1 METRMLNAALIGT
14 GFHVP
19 SRVISNE
26 DLSQWMD
33 TSDEW
38 ITERTGIK
46 ERRWIEQDDDGVVV
60 ETGAE
65 MGAAAARMAI
75 TEAGIDKNDIDLV
88 LYATL
93 SSDVFFPG
101 NGVFIEDLLELNTAG
116 AMDIRNQC
124 TGFIYALAAADG
136 FIRSGTARTILVIG
150 QEIQSTAL
158 KLTTEGR
165 DMAVL
170 FGDGAGAV
178 VVQATE
184 EDRGVIASVLHSQGR
199 YARDLLGE
207 APMATLKDRINVE
220 IMAQNRHYPT
230 MNGPMVFKH
239 ATRRFCEAIQE
250 VLRKGGEDIADV
262 SLVVPHQANQR
273 ITEAVGSRM
282 GLPPDRMFSNIAK
295 YGNTTAASIPIALAE
310 AVRESRLQRGDLL
323 ITAAFGSG
331 LTWGANLIR
340 W

>member
-1 METRMLNAALIGT
+1 MTHAAIIGT
-14 GFHVP
+14 GMYVP
-19 SRVISNE
+19 SRVITNE
-26 DLSQWMD
+26 DLTQWMD

-38 ITERTGIK
+38 ITERSGIK
-46 ERRWIEQDDDGVVV
+46 ERRWIEQDDAGVTV

-65 MGAAAARMAI
+65 MGAAAARIAI
-75 TEAGIDKNDIDLV
+75 EEAGIDKNDIDLI

-93 SSDVFFPG
+93 SSDVVFPG
-101 NGVFIEDLLELNTAG
+101 NGVFIEDLLDLNTVG

-136 FIRSGTARTILVIG
+136 FIQAGTARTILVVG

-158 KLTTEGR
+158 NLTDGGR

-184 EDRGVIASVLHSQGR
+184 DDRGIIASVLHSQGR
-199 YARDLLGE
+199 FARDLFGE
-207 APMATLKDRINVE
+207 APMSTIKDRINTE
-220 IMAQNRHYPT
+220 LIAQGRHYPT

-239 ATRRFCEAIQE
+239 ATRRFCEAIKE
-250 VLRKGGEDIADV
+250 VLEKGKADLEDV
-262 SLVVPHQANQR
+262 NLVIPHQANQR
-273 ITEAVGSRM
+273 ITDAVGARM
-282 GLPPDRMFSNIAK
+282 GVPPERMFSNIAK
-295 YGNTTAASIPIALAE
+295 YGNTTAATIPIAMAE
-310 AVRESRLQRGDLL
+310 AVKEGRLKRGDLL
-323 ITAAFGSG
+323 VTVAFGSG
-331 LTWGANLIR
+331 FTWGANLIR

>member
-1 METRMLNAALIGT
+1 MTHAAIIGT
-14 GFHVP
+14 GMYVP
-19 SRVISNE
+19 SRVITNE
-26 DLSQWMD
+26 DLAQWMD

-38 ITERTGIK
+38 ITERSGIK
-46 ERRWIEQDDDGVVV
+46 ERRWLEQDDAGVTV

-65 MGAAAARMAI
+65 MGAAAARIAI
-75 TEAGIDKNDIDLV
+75 EEAGIDKNDIDLI

-93 SSDVFFPG
+93 SSDVVFPG
-101 NGVFIEDLLELNTAG
+101 NGVFIEDLLDLNTVG

-136 FIRSGTARTILVIG
+136 FIQAGTARTILVVG

-158 KLTTEGR
+158 NLTDGGR

-184 EDRGVIASVLHSQGR
+184 DDRGIIASVLHSQGR
-199 YARDLLGE
+199 FARDLFGE
-207 APMATLKDRINVE
+207 APMSTIKDRINTE
-220 IMAQNRHYPT
+220 LIAQGRHYPT

-239 ATRRFCEAIQE
+239 ATRRFCEAIKE
-250 VLRKGGEDIADV
+250 VLEKGKADLEDV
-262 SLVVPHQANQR
+262 NLVIPHQANQR
-273 ITEAVGSRM
+273 ITDAVGARM
-282 GLPPDRMFSNIAK
+282 GVPPERMFSNIAK
-295 YGNTTAASIPIALAE
+295 YGNTTAATIPIAMAE
-310 AVRESRLQRGDLL
+310 AVKEGRLKRGDLL
-323 ITAAFGSG
+323 VTVAFGSG
-331 LTWGANLIR
+331 FTWGANLIR